1 MKKRAIAW
9 LIVLAM
15 CISAV
20 PALAAN
26 VFLFTEKVINI
37 FEGETY
43 QTTVRREGT
52 YDGDGEIDTMT
63 TENCDTENWEAEEK
77 VDRQTEKSGKIFTAI
92 SSFIKWL
99 LELILKLF
107 RKG

>member
-9 LIVLAM
+9 LIVLAV
-15 CISAV
+15 CLSAV

-43 QTTVRREGT
+43 QTTVRREGN
-52 YDGDGEIDTMT
+52 YDGDGE
-63 TENCDTENWEAEEK
+63 
-77 VDRQTEKSGKIFTAI
+77 VVFQGYAI
-92 SSFIKWL
+92 YDVFHSSIS
-99 LELILKLF
+99 I
-107 RKG
+107 